1 MDLKQA
7 MKERHTVRRFK
18 NIPLSEETVSLLE
31 ERVRENNEKLG
42 TEIRLVCN
50 DDSAFNAALKLFLA
64 KNAVNYF
71 VLTGEDSEKL
81 EENLGYAS
89 ADLMLY
95 AQTLGLNTWW
105 VGGTY
110 SRRTIEALNP
120 GKKTLGIVVVGY
132 GEAQGSPHRSKK
144 FSDIAAYEGEM
155 PQWFK
160 DGVEAVLLAPTAVNR
175 QAVRISG
182 KGNEVAMSYAKGF
195 LGKADLGICRYFF
208 ELGAGKENF
217 TFAETT
223 A

>member
-1 MDLKQA
+1 MDMKEA
-7 MKERHTVRRFK
+7 MKQRHTVRRFK
-18 NIPLSEETVSLLE
+18 DLPLGEDVIQLLE
-31 ERVRENNEKLG
+31 ERVRMNNEKLG

-50 DDSAFNAALKLFLA
+50 DDTAFNAALKLFLA

-71 VLTGEDSEKL
+71 LLTGEDSEDL
-81 EENLGYAS
+81 EEKLGYAS

-110 SRRTIEALNP
+110 SRKAIEALSP
-120 GKKTLGIVVVGY
+120 GKKTHGIVIVGY
-132 GEAQGSPHRSKK
+132 GEVQGNPHRSRK
-144 FSDIAAYEGEM
+144 FADIAKYEGEM

-160 DGVEAVLLAPTAVNR
+160 EGVEAVLLAPTAVNR
-175 QAVRISG
+175 QAVKIEG
-182 KGNEVAMSYAKGF
+182 KGNEVALSYAQGF

-217 TFAETT
+217 VFAKTEG
-223 A
+223 